1 MIKVWFSE
9 NVADVAEHGT
19 KNDLYSEPTETTR
32 TAHKLMHVR
41 TVLPTRNANDC
52 CIWQDGTHLG
62 DPEQLHLGPQKV
74 S

>member
-1 MIKVWFSE
+1 MIKVLFSE

-62 DPEQLHLGPQKV
+62 DPEQLHLGPKKI